1 MTIGQLLATQLR
13 ICCYGSRLALSNAAM
28 LPYSGVVIPLVLKYC
43 CLVQSCLIFVTW
55 GELAGSLQVL
65 PKVPGST
72 LQLLDTDV
80 PGVSTPMLY
89 IGMISATFAWHVED
103 HYLYS
108 INYQHQGAAKTWCVR
123 PLIMHALSLYM
134 HAQSLSAL
142 LVQ

>member
-1 MTIGQLLATQLR
+1 MNLHHFGPGYR
-13 ICCYGSRLALSNAAM
+13 M
-28 LPYSGVVIPLVLKYC
+28 
-43 CLVQSCLIFVTW
+43 SC
-55 GELAGSLQVL
+55 ELGNSLQVL

-108 INYQHQGAAKTWCVR
+108 INYQHQGAAKTWCALLTIHALQIL
-123 PLIMHALSLYM
+123 PCTCKCMHALCMS
-134 HAQSLSAL
+134 
-142 LVQ
+142 